1 MSAVVFIDR
10 LKPADSKRDALI
22 GLPARVRRID

>member
-10 LKPADSKRDALI
+10 LEPADSKRDALI
-22 GLPARVRRID
+22 GLLRGLSLR